1 MKLTHIY
8 LAVIGLLMYNV
19 FLIHRDEKMF
29 KAYYKETAR
38 QEFCKSITQPHPN
51 CTQK

>member
-19 FLIHRDEKMF
+19 FLIHRDKNMF
-29 KAYYKETAR
+29 EAYDLTCSQLPKG
-38 QEFCKSITQPHPN
+38 HPD
-51 CTQK
+51 CIFAKDK